1 MQVLGAAGPDQLTA
15 KDNDG
20 NTPLSLAVQAGSVRA
35 VAALMETAAC
45 ADVLDS
51 PNSQVKQ
58 IFHHAGD
65 SKWL

>member
-51 PNSQVKQ
+51 PNSQVK
-58 IFHHAGD
+58 
-65 SKWL
+65 